1 MDTLCR
7 RSKPV
12 PRPAL
17 LLCIAL
23 TSCAGPSIAQ
33 PDDFEPDGHRLIDAL
48 DATRE
53 PLRTARIRATLEYYG
68 AGDRVRVRQALV
80 VRPPFDLRLE
90 TISPLDTTLSV
101 FLLNEGELRYYDLA
115 GESFIIGEPTVEHV
129 SQLIPLE
136 LSGPDV
142 VAVLTGGVP
151 MDRVNPEV
159 EWPVTWNRR
168 QGWYE
173 VSLATLAGGEL
184 EVFISPEPLSM
195 RGARYSGDE
204 EVAPWEL
211 RMADFRDVATD
222 ETADEFVVPHRLRFL
237 MRRERLDISLDLER
251 FQYNPELPDELFDLQ
266 APRGVEVRTMR

>member
-1 MDTLCR
+1 MYPDGQRLA
-7 RSKPV
+7 S
-12 PRPAL
+12 ALAGL
-17 LLCIAL
+17 LLSSL
-23 TSCAGPSIAQ
+23 VFSCAGPSIAP
-33 PDDFEPDGHRLIDAL
+33 PDDFQPDGHLLIEAL
-48 DATRE
+48 DASRQQ
-53 PLRTARIRATLEYYG
+53 LRTARIRATLEYYG
-68 AGDRVRVRQALV
+68 GGDRARVRQALV

-101 FLLNEGELRYYDLA
+101 FLLNEDELRFFDLA

-142 VAVLTGGVP
+142 VAVLTGGIP
-151 MDRVNPEV
+151 MDRVDAEA

-168 QGWYE
+168 EGWYE
-173 VSLATLAGGEL
+173 VTLPTVAGGEL
-184 EVFISPEPLSM
+184 QVSIAPEPLSM
-195 RGARYSGDE
+195 RGASYSGDS

-222 ETADEFVVPHRLRFL
+222 GAPDAFVVPHRLRFL

-251 FQYNPELPDELFDLQ
+251 FQFNPELPDELFELT